1 MTSPAADV
9 FVFTPNKTQ
18 ALLGNNQKVDLI
30 FTYLKKGVPSDALN
44 VTVFN
49 VPKATITPEPDTPGL
64 PLNSTVN
71 LVAEIAFADKFRW
84 TVKDPTGASV
94 EAGTARI

>member
-1 MTSPAADV
+1 VTSPAADV

-30 FTYLKKGVPSDALN
+30 FTYLKKGVPSDPVN

-49 VPKATITPEPDTPGL
+49 VPKATITRSQTQ
-64 PLNSTVN
+64 
-71 LVAEIAFADKFRW
+71 
-84 TVKDPTGASV
+84 PTCP
-94 EAGTARI
+94 